1 MNHYTQSL
9 PEQELYI
16 IDEKKITATEEEE
29 FNYMTFRE
37 FYKIVDDLKK
47 LHPTFRPQ
55 DFKSFMKQAEFVD
68 QYNDIVYA
76 FLDDF
81 GYPDMSNDYVKD
93 VVIAL
98 STIGIEIPQK
108 PRDKNNS
115 INEEEENN
123 NVVDNKDEL
132 LSKDGIF
139 VEEVSEIKQEEQEV

>member
-9 PEQELYI
+9 SEQELYKV
-16 IDEKKITATEEEE
+16 DELKIKEEEDEE
-29 FNYMTFRE
+29 FCHMTFRE

-47 LHPTFRPQ
+47 FHPTFRPQ
-55 DFKSFMKQAEFVD
+55 DFKAFMKSDEFKE
-68 QYNDIVYA
+68 QYDDIVFA

-108 PRDKNNS
+108 LRS
-115 INEEEENN
+115 INEEEEKCNYEN
-123 NVVDNKDEL
+123 
-132 LSKDGIF
+132 SK
-139 VEEVSEIKQEEQEV
+139 EEI